1 MKKLRILALV
11 AIVAMMVANM
21 AAAQGISNLPGG
33 GWWSG
38 QQVQNVGD
46 ADATISIVAYDKD
59 STDMYDDEQTVASG
73 AAFTFSPFAG
83 LTNLPDGFQGSAVVS
98 ADQPIKA
105 IVNVTNLMVGT
116 VGVDGGKAAAQYQ
129 GVDGAAVADTLY
141 FPLAKGDFYGATTTF
156 YVQNAGDVAAS
167 FTGSFEMNDGNT
179 YVYTSPAIEPNR
191 IAIFSVFDAT
201 GYDKGD
207 AAGGD
212 VRLGALSVTSA
223 QPMAGVVMEHST
235 TDATAVAL
243 FGTRGFTAND
253 FDTKAYAPVIKNNFY
268 GQFTGLQVQ
277 NVSAADID
285 VTVTYIVAQGP
296 SGAGTEYTDS
306 ATVAPGTSHTF
317 VQLDATGSPL
327 AEGDLAGATISATGG
342 EFVAIVNEQN
352 SAATVGI
359 TYSAMPDG
367 AATQK
372 ISIPLFK
379 DFFYASSS
387 GLQIQNVG
395 DAEASATATF
405 ACTTEGG
412 ASFTADSNAFSI
424 AAGETYLFYAPST
437 AGNPGAG
444 LFDSGEFQTDANCSV
459 TINADQNIVAIVNEQ
474 GVEGNAGNLD
484 NNNYEGFNL
493 Q

>member
-1 MKKLRILALV
+1 M
-11 AIVAMMVANM
+11 
-21 AAAQGISNLPGG
+21 
-33 GWWSG
+33 
-38 QQVQNVGD
+38 VGD
-46 ADATISIVAYDKD
+46 
-59 STDMYDDEQTVASG
+59 
-73 AAFTFSPFAG
+73 
-83 LTNLPDGFQGSAVVS
+83 
-98 ADQPIKA
+98 
-105 IVNVTNLMVGT
+105 

-156 YVQNAGDVAAS
+156 YVQNAGDAAAS
-167 FTGSFEMNDGNT
+167 FTASFAMNDGDV
-179 YVYTSPAIEPNR
+179 YEYTSPAIEPNR
-191 IAIFSVFDAT
+191 IAIFSVFDAEE
-201 GYDKGD
+201 YDNGD

-212 VRLGALSVTSA
+212 VRLGSLTVTSDE
-223 QPMAGVVMEHST
+223 PMAGVVMEHAT
-235 TDATAVAL
+235 ADATAVAL

-277 NVSAADID
+277 NVSDADID
-285 VTVTYIVAQGP
+285 VTVDYVVAQGP
-296 SGAGTEYTDS
+296 SGAGTIHQDT

-317 VQLDATGSPL
+317 VQLDSSNTPL
-327 AEGDLAGATISATGG
+327 AEGDLAGATISATG

-352 SAATVGI
+352 SAASVGI

-372 ISIPLFK
+372 VSIPLFK
-379 DFFYASSS
+379 DFYYGSSS

-412 ASFTADSNAFSI
+412 DPFTVDSDAFSI

-437 AGNPGAG
+437 AGNPGAD

-459 TINADQNIVAIVNEQ
+459 TIEADQNVVAIVNEQ